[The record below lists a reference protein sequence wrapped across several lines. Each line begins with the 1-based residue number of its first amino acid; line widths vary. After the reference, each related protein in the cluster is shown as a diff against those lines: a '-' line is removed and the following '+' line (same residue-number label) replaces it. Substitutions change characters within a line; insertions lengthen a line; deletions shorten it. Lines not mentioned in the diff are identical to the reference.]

1 MMTKCRYFMASSGL
15 MAAVMTL
22 NFKERSSADCSGAAE
37 QWEAEKEYFND
48 YDMTS
53 HLDWIEIAFFKRK
66 KASKKPFLPSYGA
79 DCFSGIF
86 LQKAGSYT

>member
-1 MMTKCRYFMASSGL
+1 MASSGL